1 MDSRQT
7 KGGGK
12 QSGENPGLKRSKAT
26 EGSEDLLPWPMGAAS
41 IAATIASRSFRAH
54 VLASSSSALP
64 WLVTLIC
71 MFSLLSR
78 RLPCL
83 TTSQLVTFL
92 AVTMKSIA
100 VSWVLHLAPHWIQVW
115 MNDKHLDG
123 TINLVL
129 HFVRRPHQRSSVE
142 LHDHH
147 IRKLF
152 DAVDWR
158 VSPFAWRTSRT
169 SLQALLQPLGCSFHL
184 GLCFSLT
191 TKRRTMHMNV
201 CLSNSAV
208 LLVETS
214 AVCLLWSA
222 TTCKSSSQGSQTFPQ
237 MLDARKF
244 TTVGGVSK
252 LVL

>member
-1 MDSRQT
+1 
-7 KGGGK
+7 
-12 QSGENPGLKRSKAT
+12 
-26 EGSEDLLPWPMGAAS
+26 
-41 IAATIASRSFRAH
+41 
-54 VLASSSSALP
+54 
-64 WLVTLIC
+64 
-71 MFSLLSR
+71 
-78 RLPCL
+78 
-83 TTSQLVTFL
+83 
-92 AVTMKSIA
+92 
-100 VSWVLHLAPHWIQVW
+100 

-129 HFVRRPHQRSSVE
+129 HSGRRPHQRSSVE
-142 LHDHH
+142 LHDHD
-147 IRKLF
+147 IRELF

-158 VSPFAWRTSRT
+158 VAPLAWRTCRT

-222 TTCKSSSQGSQTFPQ
+222 TTCKSSPKESSISTT
-237 MLDARKF
+237 ARRTEF
-244 TTVGGVSK
+244 TTVGGVPK
-252 LVL
+252 LVLQSLNVNESIGPTHPSGDNRQWK